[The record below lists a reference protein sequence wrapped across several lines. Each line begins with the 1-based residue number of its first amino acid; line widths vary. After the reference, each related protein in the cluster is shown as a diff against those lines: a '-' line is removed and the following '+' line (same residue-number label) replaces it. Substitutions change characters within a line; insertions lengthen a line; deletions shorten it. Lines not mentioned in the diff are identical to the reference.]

1 MNSTSFMLS
10 LSKSNFLN
18 YLGTISSPIEN
29 SFFLIF
35 IFYCSLIKSWN
46 CDLTWTVEVPPSLLP
61 TWKGRIK
68 NTHYYTTWRECVG
81 GGGGG
86 LGLGLGHRVWLCM
99 FMFIN
104 PLSLMSSCMSKSWT
118 CFRMYRKV
126 KGSERQ
132 KELLL
137 WFTVPPAPR
146 VFFLLAGLS
155 PLMEPAGLLYWCIL
169 TPWLINQP
177 CTILASIFRNFPFL
191 VFFFSHHMFL
201 ASETSWLFCLHL
213 PYFPLPTLELL
224 CPTQSYSQHYHCDS
238 FSCPLFL

>member
-126 KGSERQ
+126 RGRKSFCCDLLC
-132 KELLL
+132 LLL
-137 WFTVPPAPR
+137 SESSS
-146 VFFLLAGLS
+146 FLLVS
-155 PLMEPAGLLYWCIL
+155 H
-169 TPWLINQP
+169 PWWSL
-177 CTILASIFRNFPFL
+177 L
-191 VFFFSHHMFL
+191 VFCIDVY
-201 ASETSWLFCLHL
+201 WLL
-213 PYFPLPTLELL
+213 
-224 CPTQSYSQHYHCDS
+224 D
-238 FSCPLFL
+238 